1 MKDFFGFDL
10 HIPTSDA
17 LMINELKKMVEFSC
31 FTWQMLTLNAPIAI
45 KGVCFSRLLKCLRGL
60 YGKQCEP

>member
-17 LMINELKKMVEFSC
+17 LMINELKK
-31 FTWQMLTLNAPIAI
+31 WLNLAAA
-45 KGVCFSRLLKCLRGL
+45 KTQVVLVLDALNQLDDGSGHDGL
-60 YGKQCEP
+60 YH